1 MLYNK
6 NKIALVDCNSFY
18 VSCERLFNPSLIKK
32 PIVVLSSNDGCII
45 SRSTE
50 AKALGIKMG
59 EPYFKVE
66 KIIKEN
72 DVKTFST
79 NFSLYGDISR
89 RVMKTLNQ
97 FSPQIEIY
105 SIDEAFLDLCS
116 IKDGDLLEYGNKIR
130 RTVLKWT
137 GIQTSIGIAN
147 TKTLS
152 KAANY
157 IAKKEKS
164 GVIDLVNSKQIDKLL
179 SEIKIND
186 VWGVGRQLTK
196 FYIKN
201 GINTAYDLKKM
212 HNGWIKKNTNVFGSR
227 TAMELRGFSCVS
239 LEPYE
244 EKRKNCC
251 VSRSF
256 GKKVTKLEDLSEA
269 ITIHCLNAAE
279 KIRLDKQ
286 TVKKITVFIRTSP
299 FQKDKNYYANSKD
312 IDLPIRTNDSIE
324 LVKQALTALESI
336 YKEGYRYQ
344 KTGIVLSGLKDA
356 NIYNKNLFST
366 INNDE
371 KRIKLMQAIDHTN
384 IKYGRNSLSIA
395 QAGLKK
401 KLNIKKI
408 SLETGTGNFFAP
420 ARKLF
425 DKCGFKI
432 CEPFAHYKKDLD
444 ACYMSLLISN

>member
-1 MLYNK
+1 MLYNN

-18 VSCERLFNPSLIKK
+18 VSCERLFNPSINKK
-32 PIVVLSSNDGCII
+32 PVVVLSSNDGCII

-50 AKALGIKMG
+50 AKVLGIKMG
-59 EPYFKVE
+59 EPYFKVK
-66 KIIKEN
+66 KIVKEN

-89 RVMKTLNQ
+89 RVMKTLRQ
-97 FSPQIEIY
+97 FSPQMEIY
-105 SIDEAFLDLCS
+105 SIDEAFLDLS
-116 IKDGDLLEYGNKIR
+116 SVKNEDLLEHGYKIR
-130 RTVLKWT
+130 KTILKWT
-137 GIQTSIGIAN
+137 GIPTSIGIAK

-164 GVIDLVNSKQIDKLL
+164 GVIDLVNSKNIDEFL
-179 SEIKIND
+179 SKIKIND

-196 FYIKN
+196 FYTKN
-201 GINTAYDLKKM
+201 GINTAYDLKKA

-227 TAMELRGFSCVS
+227 TAMELKGFSCTS

-269 ITIHCLNAAE
+269 ITAHCLNAAE
-279 KIRLDKQ
+279 KVRLDKQ

-299 FQKDKNYYANSKD
+299 FQKGNSYYASSKN
-312 IDLPIRTNDSIE
+312 IDLPIRTNDSII
-324 LVKQALTALESI
+324 LIKQALAALESI
-336 YKEGYRYQ
+336 YKKGYRYQ
-344 KTGIVLSGLKDA
+344 KTGIIFSGLKDI
-356 NIYNKNLFST
+356 NIYNNNLFST
-366 INNDE
+366 VNNDK
-371 KRIKLMQAIDHTN
+371 KRIKLMEAIDHTN

-401 KLNIKKI
+401 NYNIKKQHASRI
-408 SLETGTGNFFAP
+408 DTAC
-420 ARKLF
+420 F
-425 DKCGFKI
+425 DFLPTVKI
-432 CEPFAHYKKDLD
+432 A
-444 ACYMSLLISN
+444 